1 MGKQTKQDEM
11 AKRREAVLRLLL
23 ERPYT
28 YDELAEKLE
37 QSARNIKYDIKAL
50 QESGYEIPKHKKGVG
65 YVIPEEKKDEYLKSL
80 DGSFLFL
87 ILTRTSL
94 QACCH

>member
-28 YDELAEKLE
+28 YDELAE
-37 QSARNIKYDIKAL
+37 IWI
-50 QESGYEIPKHKKGVG
+50 
-65 YVIPEEKKDEYLKSL
+65 
-80 DGSFLFL
+80 
-87 ILTRTSL
+87 
-94 QACCH
+94 